1 MTREENLRENPGK
14 HGKSSHSRTS
24 KSSQDHEGAR
34 PGNAKNVQH
43 VGDAGDAGVDE
54 IPGDGNRVSFRKSW
68 SVPAR
73 KILKGFDMFSSLKA
87 TLLTVVGILSTRP
100 LVGLSRF
107 LHNLSFLPVVYLV
120 IAGSGM
126 LALQFSLM
134 HWGTRPFM
142 APLAPAS
149 TGGYSRNPM
158 HAKAIFVAFFTL
170 TVVAMVLGTIH
181 GFVIGQVQFML
192 ITVTSFCTCFPVVF
206 LVLHFLGG
214 DAWTVLVIRS
224 SIRVG
229 GLIFGMLVNGG
240 YLPVHGIFM
249 AAGMFHL
256 SMSKEMVDTIITAIS
271 RRDVLGKSTRKMKK
285 TSTSKKSM
293 KIWRIVTFLAIIFLV
308 IPTFMKTWNWL
319 LYVGIVGPGCIL
331 LGYLVVKSTRVPVGT
346 KAMLVQLRKRLRTT
360 TALVITGFVVQV
372 II

>member
-1 MTREENLRENPGK
+1 MTREDNPRENPGK

-24 KSSQDHEGAR
+24 NSAQDHEGAR
-34 PGNAKNVQH
+34 IENAKDVQH

-68 SVPAR
+68 RVPAK
-73 KILKGFDMFSSLKA
+73 KILKGFDLFSSLKA
-87 TLLTVVGILSTRP
+87 ALLTIVGILSTRP

-107 LHNLSFLPVVYLV
+107 LQNLSFLPVVYLV

-126 LALQFSLM
+126 LALQFSVM
-134 HWGTRPFM
+134 HWGIRPFM
-142 APLAPAS
+142 TRHAPAS
-149 TGGYSRNPM
+149 TGESSRNPM

-170 TVVAMVLGTIH
+170 TGVAIALGTIH
-181 GFVIGQVQFML
+181 GFVIGEVQFML
-192 ITVTSFCTCFPVVF
+192 IIVISFCTCFPVVF
-206 LVLHFLGG
+206 LVLHFLDG
-214 DAWTVLVIRS
+214 DAWTVLVIPS

-256 SMSKEMVDTIITAIS
+256 SISKEMVDTIITTIS
-271 RRDVLGKSTRKMKK
+271 RGDVLRKGTKKMKI
-285 TSTSKKSM
+285 TSPSKRFM
-293 KIWRIVTFLAIIFLV
+293 KIWRIITFLAIIFLM
-308 IPTFMKTWNWL
+308 IPAFTGTWNWL
-319 LYVGIVGPGCIL
+319 LYVGIVGAGCIL
-331 LGYLVVKSTRVPVGT
+331 LAYLVGKSTRVQVGT

-360 TALVITGFVVQV
+360 TALVITGFVVQFL
-372 II
+372 I